1 MKAKLLILMILV
13 MFISSCG
20 AHKTPQSEEKDS
32 ITRQL
37 SFINNKNI
45 DFSIRKVACDSCFP
59 IIDIGYRVKVKLSAK
74 QESLI
79 AKLKKNEWM
88 HMLNNETTDYA
99 ANILLYYIYKRDAIV
114 LLYNR
119 DIRKWRDGM
128 KSDDI
133 LYWNHILK

>member
-45 DFSIRKVACDSCFP
+45 GLCDKSVLILASFS
-59 IIDIGYRVKVKLSAK
+59 L
-74 QESLI
+74 
-79 AKLKKNEWM
+79 M
-88 HMLNNETTDYA
+88 
-99 ANILLYYIYKRDAIV
+99 
-114 LLYNR
+114 
-119 DIRKWRDGM
+119 
-128 KSDDI
+128 
-133 LYWNHILK
+133 

>member
-20 AHKTPQSEEKDS
+20 AHKTPQSEKKDS

-45 DFSIRKVACDSCFP
+45 DFSIKKVACDSCFP

-79 AKLKKNEWM
+79 AKLKKKEWI
-88 HMLNNETTDYA
+88 HMLNDETTDYA

>member
-45 DFSIRKVACDSCFP
+45 DFTESKNGFIQIKLNKSTNVKIEPRMTKIEEISYIISIIG
-59 IIDIGYRVKVKLSAK
+59 III
-74 QESLI
+74 LI
-79 AKLKKNEWM
+79 INIIISNKKERERTCQNQ
-88 HMLNNETTDYA
+88 
-99 ANILLYYIYKRDAIV
+99 
-114 LLYNR
+114 
-119 DIRKWRDGM
+119 
-128 KSDDI
+128 
-133 LYWNHILK
+133 

>member
-1 MKAKLLILMILV
+1 
-13 MFISSCG
+13 
-20 AHKTPQSEEKDS
+20 
-32 ITRQL
+32 
-37 SFINNKNI
+37 
-45 DFSIRKVACDSCFP
+45 
-59 IIDIGYRVKVKLSAK
+59 
-74 QESLI
+74 
-79 AKLKKNEWM
+79 M